1 MLGKSANGL
10 FGLMLYFRF
19 PRRSQWVNA
28 TPARPVY
35 LQESSRLQSLA
46 SIDSKEHYPFEATLH
61 IGCLAEG
68 LTEKPDLSSFDI
80 RSPLSLCVA
89 VPRTLADPADLVF
102 GLFDAGHLIG
112 ITAVF
117 RSREDP
123 SGETAL
129 LGMSFI
135 APEYRGRG
143 LSRLLYKARLEWIRT
158 KGLFKR
164 VVVSH
169 RASNGASRRA
179 IERHGFL
186 PTRCAARIWPDG
198 ITEDE
203 IFYEMRISN

>member
-1 MLGKSANGL
+1 MNSIT
-10 FGLMLYFRF
+10 
-19 PRRSQWVNA
+19 V
-28 TPARPVY
+28 RPLEPKEWAVFKDF
-35 LQESSRLQSLA
+35 RLQALKAEPGVFHSSYQEELA
-46 SIDSKEHYPFEATLH
+46 YTP
-61 IGCLAEG
+61 
-68 LTEKPDLSSFDI
+68 EKWQ
-80 RSPLSLCVA
+80 
-89 VPRTLADPADLVF
+89 RTLADPADLVF

-117 RSREDP
+117 RWREDP